1 MMKLDVAFALLI
13 IFLFTN
19 TKLGIQTYI
28 TCIIHFIR
36 TFGVVQ
42 KVKDMGFLQDYKIQ

>member
-1 MMKLDVAFALLI
+1 MMKLDVAFA
-13 IFLFTN
+13 
-19 TKLGIQTYI
+19 YI

-42 KVKDMGFLQDYKIQ
+42 MVKVMGFLQDYKIQ